1 MINNYCFLA
10 VLAEFSDGG
19 SVAVSPRDGVAGSPV
34 VVHDLAVDDRH
45 RDVDVADL
53 VGPLPR

>member
-10 VLAEFSDGG
+10 ALAEFSDWESG
-19 SVAVSPRDGVAGSPV
+19 AASPRDGAADSPV
-34 VVHDLAVDDRH
+34 VVDDLAVDDRH